1 MINVR
6 IVSAV
11 AEVHAIYT
19 ENGKKNKRECKQ
31 NHGTGGMTMQKSNP
45 CKGCPDRDAGCHG
58 RCELYLSWQAEHAKM
73 KQAMWKHKQ
82 ADSMANAYA
91 KETHARL
98 RKARKSRYDD

>member
-1 MINVR
+1 MSRN
-6 IVSAV
+6 
-11 AEVHAIYT
+11 
-19 ENGKKNKRECKQ
+19 
-31 NHGTGGMTMQKSNP
+31 NP
-45 CKGCPDRDAGCHG
+45 CDKCPYRFGGCTCHG
-58 RCELYLSWQAEHAKM
+58 DCERYGERQTEHAKM